1 LAEFVVAFGWDGRAL
16 AAGVG
21 AGVEGAGLLTEV
33 QEVVDGVNG
42 DAEEAGD
49 LGDGTDAAVD
59 GVDDAVAEF
68 KGVGVH
74 AGSHRGLVRR
84 IRTAILIIGHQTD
97 S

>member
-1 LAEFVVAFGWDGRAL
+1 M

-21 AGVEGAGLLTEV
+21 ARPEGAGLLPEF
-33 QEVVDGVNG
+33 QEVVDGVDG

-49 LGDGTDAAVD
+49 LGDGADAAVD
-59 GVDDAVAEF
+59 GIDDTLAEF
-68 KGVGVH
+68 KRVGVH

-84 IRTAILIIGHQTD
+84 IRAAILIIGGQSD